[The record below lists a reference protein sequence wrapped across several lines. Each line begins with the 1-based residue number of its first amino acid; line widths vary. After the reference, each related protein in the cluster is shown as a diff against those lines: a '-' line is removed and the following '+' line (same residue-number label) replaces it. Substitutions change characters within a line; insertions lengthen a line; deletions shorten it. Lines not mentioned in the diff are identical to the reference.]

1 MARMSAP
8 SGSASGLVKIM
19 RDNTESKVTEDRLK
33 AAIAAAER
41 ASARAEDANRAKD
54 EFIAVVSHELRT
66 PLNTIRL
73 WTRMLANEKLPAKDR
88 ADGVQMINRAAVAQQ
103 QVIDDLFDVSR
114 IASGKLRLAFHET
127 MLASVVKSA
136 VEAVEPVATA
146 RGIRLS
152 SRIASDLGVV
162 RADPGRLQQVIWN
175 LLSNA
180 VKFTPQGGNVDRD
193 RAAATGPW

>member
-1 MARMSAP
+1 MSAP
-8 SGSASGLVKIM
+8 SGSVTGLVKIM

-88 ADGVQMINRAAVAQQ
+88 ADGVQMINRAAIAQQ

-114 IASGKLRLAFHET
+114 IAVGQAQ
-127 MLASVVKSA
+127 
-136 VEAVEPVATA
+136 A
-146 RGIRLS
+146 RAARDDARQRRQGRRR
-152 SRIASDLGVV
+152 SRRTRG
-162 RADPGRLQQVIWN
+162 
-175 LLSNA
+175 
-180 VKFTPQGGNVDRD
+180 D
-193 RAAATGPW
+193 RARYPAELAHRAVTSAWFAPIPAACSR

>member
-8 SGSASGLVKIM
+8 SGAVTGLVKIM
-19 RDNTESKVTEDRLK
+19 RDNTETKITEDRLK

-73 WTRMLANEKLPAKDR
+73 WTRMLANEKLSAKDR

-103 QVIDDLFDVSR
+103 QV
-114 IASGKLRLAFHET
+114 
-127 MLASVVKSA
+127 
-136 VEAVEPVATA
+136 
-146 RGIRLS
+146 
-152 SRIASDLGVV
+152 
-162 RADPGRLQQVIWN
+162 
-175 LLSNA
+175 
-180 VKFTPQGGNVDRD
+180 
-193 RAAATGPW
+193 